1 MTTVDVGCSSD
12 FNLSEIARR
21 DLLKVG
27 SLGLLGVTLPDVLR
41 AAATQG
47 LRRGRA
53 KSCLLVFLD
62 GGPAQQDM
70 WDMKPD
76 APREFR
82 GEFKPI
88 ATSAPGIEVCDHM
101 PQLAKQMHH
110 LAVVR
115 SVHHDVLLHSAA
127 TYYMLTGRHPSPRG
141 EIIIKDKPNNF
152 PPYGS
157 VLSKLRPLKD
167 VPDFVHCH
175 SILWDAGFDLPGQHA
190 GFLGAA
196 YHPLVTGDPSVP
208 GYRLSGL
215 TIPANVTHERL
226 QNRHSLLRSLDRT
239 SGVGLD
245 QASVDVIDRYNRK
258 ALSLLTSSKT
268 REAFDL
274 GREPDDVKERYGLPD
289 AVPYM
294 KGRGARGFG
303 GLPHLGQSLLLARR
317 LIEAGVGLV
326 TVCTGRRRDSAWD
339 GHQRHF
345 PVLRRSLLP
354 FFDPAFST
362 LLGDMSDRGLL
373 DETLIVVMGE
383 FGRTPRIGQRTIAA
397 DEMPAGRDHWSY
409 CYTVLMGGA
418 GIRGGSIYGASDKY
432 AGYPVDKPVTPEDI
446 AATIYYALGVDPET
460 RIKDLFGQPQPLALG
475 KPILDLFG

>member
-1 MTTVDVGCSSD
+1 MSADGRSLQDPFV
-12 FNLSEIARR
+12 SEIARR

-27 SLGLLGVTLPDVLR
+27 SLGLLGISLPDVLR
-41 AAATQG
+41 AAATSG
-47 LRRGRA
+47 LQRGRA

-76 APREFR
+76 APREVR
-82 GEFKPI
+82 GELKPI
-88 ATSAPGIEVCDHM
+88 ATSAPGIEICDHM
-101 PQLAKQMHH
+101 PLISKQMHH
-110 LAVVR
+110 LALVR

-141 EIIIKDKPNNF
+141 ELIIKDQPNNF
-152 PPYGS
+152 PPYGA
-157 VLSKLRPLKD
+157 VLSKLRPLSD

-175 SILWDAGFDLPGQHA
+175 SILWDAGFDLPGQRA
-190 GFLGAA
+190 GFLGPA
-196 YHPLVTGDPSVP
+196 YNPLVTGDPSLS

-215 TIPANVTHERL
+215 TMQDNVTPQRL
-226 QNRHSLLRSLDRT
+226 ENRNLLLRALDRT
-239 SGVGLD
+239 DRTGLNPESVG
-245 QASVDVIDRYNRK
+245 VIDRYNRK

-274 GREPDDVKERYGLPD
+274 SKEPEPLRQRYGLRD
-289 AVPYM
+289 QVPFE
-294 KGRGARGFG
+294 KGRGARSFG

-326 TVCTGRRRDSAWD
+326 TVCTGRSRDSAWD

-345 PVLRRSLLP
+345 PILKRSLLP

-362 LLGDMSDRGLL
+362 LLEDMSDRGLL
-373 DETLIVVMGE
+373 DETLIVAMGE
-383 FGRTPRIGQRTIAA
+383 FGRTPRIGQRTIGA
-397 DEMPAGRDHWSY
+397 DEMPAGREHWSY

-432 AGYPVDKPVTPEDI
+432 AGYPADKPVTPEDI
-446 AATIYYALGVDPET
+446 AATIYYALGIDPQT
-460 RIKDLFGQPQPLALG
+460 RIRDFFGQPQPLALG

>member
-1 MTTVDVGCSSD
+1 
-12 FNLSEIARR
+12 
-21 DLLKVG
+21 
-27 SLGLLGVTLPDVLR
+27 
-41 AAATQG
+41 
-47 LRRGRA
+47 
-53 KSCLLVFLD
+53 
-62 GGPAQQDM
+62 
-70 WDMKPD
+70 
-76 APREFR
+76 
-82 GEFKPI
+82 
-88 ATSAPGIEVCDHM
+88 
-101 PQLAKQMHH
+101 
-110 LAVVR
+110 
-115 SVHHDVLLHSAA
+115 
-127 TYYMLTGRHPSPRG
+127 
-141 EIIIKDKPNNF
+141 
-152 PPYGS
+152 
-157 VLSKLRPLKD
+157 
-167 VPDFVHCH
+167 
-175 SILWDAGFDLPGQHA
+175 
-190 GFLGAA
+190 
-196 YHPLVTGDPSVP
+196 
-208 GYRLSGL
+208 
-215 TIPANVTHERL
+215 
-226 QNRHSLLRSLDRT
+226 
-239 SGVGLD
+239 
-245 QASVDVIDRYNRK
+245 
-258 ALSLLTSSKT
+258 
-268 REAFDL
+268 
-274 GREPDDVKERYGLPD
+274 
-289 AVPYM
+289 M

-446 AATIYYALGVDPET
+446 AATIYYALGGDPET